1 MDIIKKYEEFTK
13 KQAENNPT
21 KAYKMIKLG
30 LFLEKE
36 KVKFSD
42 KEVPKAYKQLNVIAI
57 NSILKALKNPENSA
71 WVNIFTPV
79 EILQCFD
86 INPLSIECMSC
97 FISGFECEDYVNE
110 YAENIGVAETLC
122 SYHKGFIGT
131 VESGILPEP
140 KFAFTT
146 STCCDGN
153 VNTVRYLAE
162 KHNIDSY
169 ILDIPYEYSLENE
182 EYVVTQLKQMID
194 LLEKKCNMKFD
205 EEKLKIIL
213 KRENESKRFFEE
225 YLKFQRT
232 KYYPSSL
239 TLHMYM
245 LFASHVGIGTKEIY
259 DFYKLLSEDI
269 QKYPKSQGLKVFWV
283 HLLPYYQETM
293 KEYFNFNPKYQ
304 IQSYDTNFD
313 YMEELDIENPLES
326 LAKKLIL
333 NVYNGSY
340 ERKIEAIEKAVD
352 TLDSQAVINF
362 CHWGCKQS
370 SGGVMQLKQA
380 MKKKN
385 IPMLILDGDCMDRR
399 NCQDGQLKTRL
410 EAFLEILK
418 NMDGEKN
425 I

>member
-42 KEVPKAYKQLNVIAI
+42 KEVPKAYKQLKVIAI

-213 KRENESKRFFEE
+213 KRENESKKFFKE
-225 YLKFQRT
+225 YLKYQKT

>member
-1 MDIIKKYEEFTK
+1 MSIVKKYEELTK
-13 KQAENNPT
+13 KEAETNPE

-30 LFLEKE
+30 LFLEKQI
-36 KVKFSD
+36 VKLSS
-42 KEVPKAYKQLNVIAI
+42 KEVPKAYTKLSLIAI
-57 NSILKALKNPENSA
+57 NSILRALKEPENSA
-71 WVNIFTPV
+71 WINIFTPV

-86 INPLSIECMSC
+86 INPLSIECMAC
-97 FISGFECEDYVNE
+97 FMSGFECEDFVNE
-110 YAENIGVAETLC
+110 YAENIGIAETLC

-131 VESGILPEP
+131 VESGILPKP

-153 VNTVRYLAE
+153 VNTIRYLAK
-162 KHNIDSY
+162 KHSLDSY
-169 ILDIPYEYSLENE
+169 ILDIPYEYSLKSEK
-182 EYVVTQLKQMID
+182 YVVTQLKEMIAM
-194 LLEKKCNMKFD
+194 LEEKCGKKFD
-205 EEKLKIIL
+205 EDKLKEIL
-213 KRENESKRFFEE
+213 KTENESKKFFKE
-225 YLKFQRT
+225 YLKYQRT

-245 LFASHVGIGTKEIY
+245 LFAAHVGIGTKEIY
-259 DFYKLLSEDI
+259 DFYKLLAEDI
-269 QKYPKSQGLKVFWV
+269 KKYPESEGVKMFWV

-304 IQSYDTNFD
+304 IQSYDINFD
-313 YMEELDIENPLES
+313 YMEELDIEHPLEA

-333 NVYNGSY
+333 NIYNGPY
-340 ERKIEAIEKAVD
+340 ERKIKAIEKAVD
-352 TLDSQAVINF
+352 TLKSEAVIHF

-370 SGGVMQLKQA
+370 SGGVMQLKQT

-399 NCQDGQLKTRL
+399 NCHDGQLKTRL

-418 NMDGEKN
+418 NKEVSR
-425 I
+425 

>member
-1 MDIIKKYEEFTK
+1 MDIVKKYEELTK
-13 KQAENNPT
+13 KQAEANPKT
-21 KAYKMIKLG
+21 AYKMIKLG
-30 LFLEKE
+30 LFLEKQI
-36 KVKFSD
+36 VKFSSQ
-42 KEVPKAYKQLNVIAI
+42 EVPKAYKELNLIAL
-57 NSILKALKNPENSA
+57 NSILRGLKNPENSA

-86 INPLSIECMSC
+86 INPLSLECMSC
-97 FISGFECEDYVNE
+97 FMSGFECEDFVNE

-131 VESGILPEP
+131 VESGILPKP

-153 VNTVRYLAE
+153 VNTIRYLAG
-162 KHNIDSY
+162 KHDLDSY

-182 EYVVTQLKQMID
+182 KYVVTQLKQMI
-194 LLEKKCNMKFD
+194 NML
-205 EEKLKIIL
+205 EEKCKKKFNEKDLKEIL
-213 KRENESKRFFEE
+213 KRENESKNFFKE
-225 YLKFQRT
+225 YLKYQRT

-259 DFYKLLSEDI
+259 NFYKLLAEDI
-269 QKYPKSQGLKVFWV
+269 QKYPESEGLKVFWV

-313 YMEELDIENPLES
+313 YMKELDVEHPLES

-333 NVYNGSY
+333 NIYNGSY
-340 ERKIEAIEKAVD
+340 ERKIEAIKKAVD
-352 TLDSQAVINF
+352 DLNSQAVIHF

-370 SGGVMQLKQA
+370 SGGVMQLKEA
-380 MKKKN
+380 MKAKN

-399 NCQDGQLKTRL
+399 NSQDGQLKTRL

-418 NMDGEKN
+418 NTEGD